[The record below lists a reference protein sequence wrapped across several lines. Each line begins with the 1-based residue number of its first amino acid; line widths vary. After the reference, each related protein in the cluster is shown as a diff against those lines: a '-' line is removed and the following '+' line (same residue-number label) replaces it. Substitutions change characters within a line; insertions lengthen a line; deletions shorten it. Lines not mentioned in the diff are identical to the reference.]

1 MFIVLTLHKSANI
14 YSALTKRH
22 KVNISYRFCSF
33 ITLKILSSFFILDIL
48 PSIADRKMNENWS
61 LPLKSSWFS
70 AIEKHPVLQGKSGQV
85 YMQYQCYHSHE
96 VELEQKTDTVLSLA
110 LFTLYNLPGDS
121 SILSL
126 L

>member
-61 LPLKSSWFS
+61 LPLKSSWLS
-70 AIEKHPVLQGKSGQV
+70 ERKGIDLRTPQLQVQLTGQRGKERGYMVLGEIWGGGRFPLWLRGK
-85 YMQYQCYHSHE
+85 
-96 VELEQKTDTVLSLA
+96 EL
-110 LFTLYNLPGDS
+110 
-121 SILSL
+121 
-126 L
+126 